1 MDGIK
6 AAFARAKAEKR
17 SALVGYW
24 THGYPTLDDTPDIM
38 LAMQRGGVG
47 EQTIATFLRHLLIPS
62 RCD

>member
-24 THGYPTLDDTPDIM
+24 THGYPTIEDTPDIM

-47 EQTIATFLRHLLIPS
+47 SSTFQVNNMPILMLS